1 MALIPQNARAAAEQ
15 PFDAATTMQTLDV
28 GTTDTTFAD
37 LPAGAWEA
45 FNTGSVH
52 LVASLTG
59 TTASMPPSS
68 GAAAV
73 TAFPIP
79 AGGVASFVLYETTTL
94 HAKQISGSGTVAL
107 YLTRKVL

>member
-28 GTTDTTFAD
+28 ATTNTTISLA
-37 LPAGAWEA
+37 AGSWEA

-79 AGGVASFVLYETTTL
+79 AGGVATFFIDATTTL
-94 HAKQISGSGTVAL
+94 NAKQISGSGTVAL